1 MALSI
6 LPSSQSSVLCI
17 NRPTTSNSDII
28 LVEPPDNLCRVAF
41 LFGVLFYVWLDF
53 GAIGAIKG
61 VK

>member
-1 MALSI
+1 M
-6 LPSSQSSVLCI
+6 
-17 NRPTTSNSDII
+17 I

-41 LFGVLFYVWLDF
+41 LFGMPFYVWLDF